1 MCTVLRHVGMFVFFT
16 SLSSAQTLSTGSLIR
31 SSYTTNCQSPGKID
45 IMCTARA
52 QDPGLLV
59 LTETLTSKL
68 VPSTWRMCLISASCA
83 WKLRTT
89 FQALLMMLIVPSRDP
104 RNRLSEPV
112 QTLET
117 SPLSKTSFAS
127 S

>member
-1 MCTVLRHVGMFVFFT
+1 
-16 SLSSAQTLSTGSLIR
+16 
-31 SSYTTNCQSPGKID
+31 
-45 IMCTARA
+45 MCTARA

-117 SPLSKTSFAS
+117 SPLSKISFAS